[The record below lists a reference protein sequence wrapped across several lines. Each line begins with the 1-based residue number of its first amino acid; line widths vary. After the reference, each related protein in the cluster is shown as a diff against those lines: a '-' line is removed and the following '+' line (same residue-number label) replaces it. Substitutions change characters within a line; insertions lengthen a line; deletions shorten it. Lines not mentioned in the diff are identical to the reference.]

1 MKFPVFLIP
10 ILWDVKERRAAD
22 RRRPEHT
29 TVNTSK
35 LVFPLL
41 FRTAARHSS
50 GDIEELHAG
59 QRHTLSG
66 VWSVPLLGFKPQG
79 VCSVRPHYSVC
90 APAGIQTPV
99 FNCPSG
105 NTVTTLTELP
115 DTPCSYRDG
124 TVDVSEGEPSG
135 SIIFRPEVRWQRRQ
149 KTINREK
156 CMRRDSETPHIAGG
170 ADKIKA
176 SRNQQLV
183 LR

>member
-1 MKFPVFLIP
+1 MFLLPHFPRWPTSLIFTCPPNYSTLMKFPVFLIP

-90 APAGIQTPV
+90 APAGIQTPRRLV
-99 FNCPSG
+99 CAAPLQRLCPCWDS
-105 NTVTTLTELP
+105 N
-115 DTPCSYRDG
+115 
-124 TVDVSEGEPSG
+124 PS
-135 SIIFRPEVRWQRRQ
+135 F
-149 KTINREK
+149 
-156 CMRRDSETPHIAGG
+156 
-170 ADKIKA
+170 
-176 SRNQQLV
+176 
-183 LR
+183 